1 MKLRIARLILILLLF
16 VLAVPGLRV
25 SALNDSQSV
34 YIVAVDGE
42 ITPAIAS
49 FLQDAIIA
57 ANQEGAVGILIE
69 ISTLGG
75 RVDSAVDMRDAIF
88 SSRLPVAVYVRDR
101 AISAGALISIAA
113 DTLIMAPG
121 SHIGA
126 AEPIPNEPKILAFVS
141 GEFRTTA
148 EKTGRDPQI
157 AMAMV
162 DKSIA
167 IEGLVDAGEILDLT
181 ANEAYQAGFS
191 DFLASDRNEAMKIM
205 GWENAVRVEADQN
218 FKYQI
223 AQFLTSYE
231 VASILLM
238 LGMIGLV
245 AELFIPGFGIAGFL
259 GVACFVLYFAGGLIA
274 GNTEWWSVIVF
285 IAGII
290 LLIMEIAAPGF
301 GVFGITGIILLLV
314 GIVFAAPNLSQGIGT
329 LLIAMAAAI
338 ISVPVFF
345 RFFGRTKFA
354 RKLVL
359 TTAETS
365 DSGYSPAKSRED
377 LLGKIGIAQTDLRP
391 SGSVIIDG
399 NRVDAVADGEFI
411 VRGTEVQVIKV
422 DGIKVIV
429 KGSQSDP
436 LN

>member
-1 MKLRIARLILILLLF
+1 MKLRVARLILILLLF
-16 VLAVPGLRV
+16 ILAVPGLQV
-25 SALNDSQSV
+25 SALNNGQSV
-34 YIVAVDGE
+34 YIVTIDGE
-42 ITPAIAS
+42 ITPASAA
-49 FLQDAIIA
+49 FLQDSITA
-57 ANQEGAVGILIE
+57 ANRDGAAGIIIE

-75 RVDSAVDMRDAIF
+75 RVDSAITMRDTIF
-88 SSRLPVAVYVRDR
+88 SSDIPVAVYVRDR

-162 DKSIA
+162 DKSIV

-181 ANEAYQAGFS
+181 ANEAFQAGFS
-191 DFLASDRNEAMKIM
+191 DYLASDRNEALKIM
-205 GWENAVRVEADQN
+205 GWEKAVIVEAEQN

-245 AELFIPGFGIAGFL
+245 AELFIPGFGIAGIL
-259 GVACFVLYFAGGLIA
+259 GIACFVLYFAGGLIA

-290 LLIMEIAAPGF
+290 LLVLEIAAPGF

-329 LLIAMAAAI
+329 LLIALAAAI
-338 ISVPVFF
+338 ISVPIFF
-345 RFFGRTKFA
+345 RFFGRTKFV

-359 TTAETS
+359 TTAETAK
-365 DSGYSPAKSRED
+365 SGYTPAQSRED
-377 LLGKIGIAQTDLRP
+377 LLGRTGTAQTDLRP

-411 VRGTEVQVIKV
+411 VKGTEVEVIKV

-429 KGSQSDP
+429 KGS
-436 LN
+436 